1 MSSAFRSSLIAALQV
16 FFGLPLLPKHVL
28 VDDSLSSGG
37 EIVDAQYSFIIK
49 KNSNKQTNEHS

>member
-1 MSSAFRSSLIAALQV
+1 MIPSVQR
-16 FFGLPLLPKHVL
+16 
-28 VDDSLSSGG
+28 G